1 MREKK
6 MDDMNESDVFDP
18 GDLRCKAPYGAVR
31 AGETVRLTLRPP
43 RTMGFSRGE
52 VTLRYEFDRDRT
64 ETIPMPWTDTDWV
77 RDEFSCT
84 VDTGDY
90 VGLVWYSFRLTG
102 FQGRELKTGEYQLTV
117 YDGRDRVPG
126 WFGKGM
132 CYQILPDRFCRSRI
146 PDPAGMVGNR
156 WVHQNW
162 DEAPAVG
169 SQGKTPEGY
178 DICNRDFFGGDLKGV
193 EEKLPY
199 LAALGV
205 ETIYFCPIFEASEN
219 HRYGTADYSRIDP
232 MLGTNED
239 FERLCEK
246 AHKMGIRIL
255 LDGVFNHTGWVSRY
269 FNGDGSYGEHE
280 GASRDWNSPYRPW
293 FQFTHWPDKYESWWG
308 IYSLPAVEERDPGY
322 RNFIFGDED
331 SVVRT
336 WLRRGADGWRLDVAD
351 ELPDDFVAGIRD
363 AARAEK
369 PDAAVIGEVW
379 EDGTTKVAY
388 GVRRRHLLGGH
399 LDALMNYPFRNALI
413 AYLLG
418 GDAAEFQ
425 LEMETLRQNYPNFA
439 FYNAMNSLGT
449 HDTLRILTYLG
460 TGTQRQEWTKEQRG
474 GYVMSGEERRRGV
487 ALLKLGTAV
496 LFAFPGAPTV
506 YYGDEAGMEGYE
518 DPYNRRTFP
527 WGREDR
533 ALTEWFAAL
542 GQHRKRSAPLRE
554 GVLRWGTCAGSVL
567 SFTREKEGRSAG
579 VAVNRGAEPVLAELP
594 WKGAA
599 ALELNTGRRYLAV
612 DGVLRVKVPAME
624 ALRLESAEV

>member
-6 MDDMNESDVFDP
+6 MDDMNESDMFDP

-31 AGETVRLTLRPP
+31 AGETVRLTLRPL

-52 VTLRYEFDRDRT
+52 VTLRYEFDRNRT
-64 ETIPMPWTDTDWV
+64 ETVPMPWTDTDWV

-102 FQGRELKTGEYQLTV
+102 FRGRELKTGEYQLTV

-156 WVHQNW
+156 WVHQSW

-293 FQFTHWPDKYESWWG
+293 FQFTHWPDEYESWWG
-308 IYSLPAVEERDPGY
+308 IYSLPAVEERDPG
-322 RNFIFGDED
+322 
-331 SVVRT
+331 
-336 WLRRGADGWRLDVAD
+336 
-351 ELPDDFVAGIRD
+351 
-363 AARAEK
+363 
-369 PDAAVIGEVW
+369 
-379 EDGTTKVAY
+379 
-388 GVRRRHLLGGH
+388 
-399 LDALMNYPFRNALI
+399 
-413 AYLLG
+413 
-418 GDAAEFQ
+418 
-425 LEMETLRQNYPNFA
+425 
-439 FYNAMNSLGT
+439 
-449 HDTLRILTYLG
+449 
-460 TGTQRQEWTKEQRG
+460 
-474 GYVMSGEERRRGV
+474 
-487 ALLKLGTAV
+487 
-496 LFAFPGAPTV
+496 
-506 YYGDEAGMEGYE
+506 
-518 DPYNRRTFP
+518 
-527 WGREDR
+527 
-533 ALTEWFAAL
+533 
-542 GQHRKRSAPLRE
+542 
-554 GVLRWGTCAGSVL
+554 
-567 SFTREKEGRSAG
+567 
-579 VAVNRGAEPVLAELP
+579 
-594 WKGAA
+594 
-599 ALELNTGRRYLAV
+599 
-612 DGVLRVKVPAME
+612 
-624 ALRLESAEV
+624 